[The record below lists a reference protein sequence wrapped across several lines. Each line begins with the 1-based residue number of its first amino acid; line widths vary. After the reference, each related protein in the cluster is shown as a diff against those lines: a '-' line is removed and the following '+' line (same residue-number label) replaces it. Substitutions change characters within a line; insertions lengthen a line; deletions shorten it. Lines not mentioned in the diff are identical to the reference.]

1 MWLFIGLPIIVIFG
15 MLVIHASQTLDDI
28 QSKWSEY
35 RCNPAYIP
43 FASVINS
50 ETTVGENFSY
60 CLNQLGTQA
69 WKAPLDSLNS
79 VFATTGESLTE
90 ITGSLG
96 IFRNMFGR
104 MRKFMLSF
112 TISTLS
118 KAASSTSVFVHYLI
132 KIRDVFQR
140 FVGQGYISAY
150 LTQVIVA
157 FIESFAM
164 LFMSILKTFIY
175 IMLAISFVLA
185 LFQPQMLAIVLVLAS
200 IVAASGG

>member
-1 MWLFIGLPIIVIFG
+1 
-15 MLVIHASQTLDDI
+15 MLAIHGRETLDEI
-28 QSKWSEY
+28 KSNWTEY
-35 RCNPAYIP
+35 RCNPAYMP
-43 FASVINS
+43 FASVIDP
-50 ETTVGENFSY
+50 ETSVGQNFTH
-60 CLNQLGTQA
+60 CLNVLGTEV
-69 WKAPLDSLNS
+69 WKGPLDSLNS
-79 VFATTGESLTE
+79 VFATTGESLGE

-96 IFRNMFGR
+96 LFRSMFGR

-132 KIRDVFQR
+132 KIRDIFQR

-150 LTQVIVA
+150 LSQVIIA

-185 LFQPQMLAIVLVLAS
+185 LFQPQLLAIVLVLAS

>member
-1 MWLFIGLPIIVIFG
+1 MWLFIGLPILVIFA
-15 MLVIHASQTLDDI
+15 MLTIHARETLDEI
-28 QSKWSEY
+28 KSNWTEY
-35 RCNPAYIP
+35 RCNPAYMP
-43 FASVINS
+43 FANIINS

-60 CLNQLGTQA
+60 CLNVLGTEV
-69 WKAPLDSLNS
+69 WKRPLDSLNS
-79 VFATTGESLTE
+79 MFATTGESLSE

-96 IFRNMFGR
+96 LFRGMFGR

-132 KIRDVFQR
+132 KIRDIFQR

-175 IMLAISFVLA
+175 IMLAISFILA
-185 LFQPQMLAIVLVLAS
+185 LFQPQLLAIVLVLTS

>member
-1 MWLFIGLPIIVIFG
+1 MWLFIGLPILVIFG
-15 MLVIHASQTLDDI
+15 MLAIHGSQTLENI
-28 QSKWSEY
+28 KSNWTEH

-43 FASVINS
+43 FASTINP
-50 ETTVGENFSY
+50 ETTVSQNFSY
-60 CLNQLGTQA
+60 CLNQLGTEVL
-69 WKAPLDSLNS
+69 KGPLDSLNS
-79 VFATTGESLTE
+79 MFATTGESLSE
-90 ITGSLG
+90 ITGSMG

-112 TISTLS
+112 TVSTLS

-132 KIRDVFQR
+132 KIRDIFQR

-150 LTQVIVA
+150 LSQIIVA

-185 LFQPQMLAIVLVLAS
+185 LFQPQMLAITLVLAS

>member
-1 MWLFIGLPIIVIFG
+1 
-15 MLVIHASQTLDDI
+15 MLLIHARETLDEI
-28 QSKWSEY
+28 KTNWSEY
-35 RCNPAYIP
+35 RCNPAYMP
-43 FASVINS
+43 FANIINS
-50 ETTVGENFSY
+50 EVTVGENFTY
-60 CLNQLGTQA
+60 CMNVLGTQA
-69 WKAPLDSLNS
+69 WKPPMDALNS
-79 VFATTGESLTE
+79 MFATTGDSLGE

-96 IFRNMFGR
+96 IFRSMFGR

-132 KIRDVFQR
+132 KIRDIFQR

-150 LTQVIVA
+150 LSQVIVA

-185 LFQPQMLAIVLVLAS
+185 LFQPQLLAIVLVLAS

>member
-1 MWLFIGLPIIVIFG
+1 
-15 MLVIHASQTLDDI
+15 
-28 QSKWSEY
+28 
-35 RCNPAYIP
+35 
-43 FASVINS
+43 
-50 ETTVGENFSY
+50 
-60 CLNQLGTQA
+60 
-69 WKAPLDSLNS
+69 
-79 VFATTGESLTE
+79 
-90 ITGSLG
+90 
-96 IFRNMFGR
+96 

-132 KIRDVFQR
+132 KIRDIFQR

-157 FIESFAM
+157 FIESFAL

-185 LFQPQMLAIVLVLAS
+185 LFQPQLLAIVLVLAS

>member
-1 MWLFIGLPIIVIFG
+1 M
-15 MLVIHASQTLDDI
+15 MVIHAGQTLDEI
-28 QSKWSEY
+28 KSKWTEY
-35 RCNPAYIP
+35 RCNPTYIP
-43 FASVINS
+43 FASVINP
-50 ETTVGENFSY
+50 ETTVSENFSY
-60 CLNQLGTQA
+60 CLNQLGTEV
-69 WKAPLDSLNS
+69 WKRPLDGLNS
-79 VFATTGESLTE
+79 IFATTGESLSE

-132 KIRDVFQR
+132 KIRDIFQR
-140 FVGQGYISAY
+140 FVGQGYLSAY
-150 LTQVIVA
+150 LSQVIVS
-157 FIESFAM
+157 FIESFAV
-164 LFMSILKTFIY
+164 LFMTILKTFIY